1 MKRENPKQPDIH
13 VMRLASIAYALFMLC
28 AFFSCGRQTLHGNH
42 YDTTM
47 VDTMIAIEPNAN
59 HKQGDQISLWVYNN
73 DSTLATIE
81 SLANRHSQITAQNTM
96 EIVVKQKRGNGTI
109 TMLILRDGEKFAGNS
124 FDTTNIVKVYS
135 DGSMVGKYSYQPGPS
150 KSVDTAIVA
159 DKAFLYN
166 LRASKSIKIE
176 AETFTS
182 GNLVY
187 DFKCVEPLSWGKD
200 K

>member
-1 MKRENPKQPDIH
+1 
-13 VMRLASIAYALFMLC
+13 MRLTSMVFVLLLLC
-28 AFFSCGRQTLHGNH
+28 TFCACGKQSLHGNH

-47 VDTMIAIEPNAN
+47 VDTMIAIEPNA
-59 HKQGDQISLWVYNN
+59 KGAQGGQMSLWIYNN
-73 DSTLATIE
+73 DSTLASIVSKTN
-81 SLANRHSQITAQNTM
+81 SRSQITAQNTM
-96 EIVVKQKRGNGTI
+96 EIVVKQKSSSTTL
-109 TMLILRDGEKFAGNS
+109 TMLILHDGEKFAGNS

-150 KSVDTAIVA
+150 KSTDTAIVA

-182 GNLVY
+182 GDLVY
-187 DFKCVEPLSWGKD
+187 DFKCAEPLVWQKGK
-200 K
+200 

>member
-1 MKRENPKQPDIH
+1 MRRNANKPQSVRMMQLTSLAYMLFIVCTFFACGKQ
-13 VMRLASIAYALFMLC
+13 S
-28 AFFSCGRQTLHGNH
+28 LHGNH

-59 HKQGDQISLWVYNN
+59 NSQGSQISQWIYNA
-73 DSTLATIE
+73 DTTLATIE
-81 SLANRHSQITAQNTM
+81 SQTNRHSQITAQNTM
-96 EIVVKQKRGNGTI
+96 EIVVKQRNGKGTI
-109 TMLILRDGEKFAGNS
+109 TMLVLHDGEKFAGNS

-135 DGSMVGKYSYQPGPS
+135 DGSMVGKYTYQPGPS
-150 KSVDTAIVA
+150 KSTDTAIVA

-182 GNLVY
+182 GDLVY
-187 DFKCVEPLSWGKD
+187 DFKCIDPLAWEKSK
-200 K
+200 